1 MSHSTIVI
9 PCFNEAHRLPAE
21 RAQALAHQPGIRLLL
36 VDDGST
42 DGTALLLERICR
54 AVPGR
59 ARLLRLERNVGKA
72 EAVRHGLLEALESG
86 SDFVGYLD
94 ADFATP
100 GEEMVRILQ
109 LLQGGRAQV
118 AMGSRVALLGTS
130 IERKPSRHYLG
141 RFFATFASLILKLP
155 VYDTQCGAKA
165 FRASPLLVS
174 VLEEPFHARWA
185 FDVELIGR
193 LLAAGLTPRDFV
205 EVPLQRWVDVQGSRL
220 RPVHFPILGWEL
232 VRILVAL
239 NRLRWSSEATPL
251 LEAPASAVPDIQKD
265 VG

>member
-1 MSHSTIVI
+1 M
-9 PCFNEAHRLPAE
+9 PDE
-21 RAQALAHQPGIRLLL
+21 RVQALGHVPGIHLLL

-54 AVPGR
+54 AVPGK
-59 ARLLRLERNVGKA
+59 ARLLVLDRNHGKA
-72 EAVRHGLLEALESG
+72 EAVRRGLLEALEAG

-100 GEEMVRILQ
+100 GEEMVRVLG

-118 AMGSRVALLGTS
+118 ALGSRVALLGAQ
-130 IERKPSRHYLG
+130 IDRKPARHYLG
-141 RFFATFASLILKLP
+141 RFFATFASLILRLP

-165 FRASPLLVS
+165 FRASPALALA
-174 VLEEPFHARWA
+174 LEEPFHARWA

-193 LLAAGLTPRDFV
+193 LLAVGFTSEDFI
-205 EVPLQRWVDVQGSRL
+205 EVPLRRWVDVEGSRL
-220 RPVHFPILGWEL
+220 RPIHFPLLGWEL
-232 VRILVAL
+232 VRIFFAL
-239 NRLRWSSEATPL
+239 NRLRWSAGSTPF
-251 LEAPASAVPDIQKD
+251 LEASAPAVADIQKD